1 MAKIEIEILIFSSY
15 AIGYAPPI
23 LETSI
28 KEWTY
33 NTSCDFI

>member
-1 MAKIEIEILIFSSY
+1 MNKRYKPDEMAKIEIEILIFSSY

-28 KEWTY
+28 KE
-33 NTSCDFI
+33 